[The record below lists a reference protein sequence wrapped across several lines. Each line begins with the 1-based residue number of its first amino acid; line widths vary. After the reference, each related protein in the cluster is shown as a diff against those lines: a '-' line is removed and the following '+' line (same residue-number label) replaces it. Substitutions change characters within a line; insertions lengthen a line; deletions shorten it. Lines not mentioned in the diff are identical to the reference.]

1 MAGQQRGGNFKSNTP
16 NAGGKRYAVSDPA
29 EASRPMPPAMFGSAL
44 LSIATAR
51 APEDVGALPGFEEP
65 PQRNGKATT
74 GPACEVVNWYGFEPE
89 VISVATIKERIS
101 KLARRRTLGK
111 RPSLKSQ
118 NKRH

>member
-1 MAGQQRGGNFKSNTP
+1 
-16 NAGGKRYAVSDPA
+16 
-29 EASRPMPPAMFGSAL
+29 MPPAMFGSAL

-51 APEDVGALPGFEEP
+51 APEDVGGLPGFEEP